1 MQTDLSSNHDP
12 DAAPRSAGLT
22 SRRQWLFSAAALV
35 AAPALAR
42 GDQEPTFSTG
52 VKVVNILATVTT
64 RKGEIVRDLSQ
75 EEFQVSEN
83 GRPQKIE
90 YFSRDTDL
98 PLTLGLLIDTSMSQR
113 RLMEAERAAS
123 FRFIDRVLR
132 EDKDQVFLMQFDL
145 SSFVRQPLT
154 SSRKDLEAAL
164 TRVDTPTMNE
174 LRMGVGDGTSLYD
187 TVIKASNQIMK
198 QRQDRKA
205 LILLTDG
212 VDNSSDATLTDAVE
226 AAQRTDT
233 LIYSILF
240 ADPQAYAFGGVSG
253 RGVLQR
259 LSKDTGGAFF
269 EVSGR
274 MSIDEIFAAIEDELR
289 SQYSLGFVSD
299 QPVRSA
305 EFRKLQI
312 STKRKGLVVRARDR
326 YWATRL

>member
-1 MQTDLSSNHDP
+1 MQANWTSGGNRN
-12 DAAPRSAGLT
+12 AANLY
-22 SRRQWLFSAAALV
+22 SRRQWIVSAAALAV
-35 AAPALAR
+35 MPAFAND
-42 GDQEPTFSTG
+42 DQEPPLTTG
-52 VKVVNILATVTT
+52 VKVVNILATVSTK
-64 RKGEIVRDLSQ
+64 KGEIVRDLEQ
-75 EEFQVSEN
+75 ADFTVSEN
-83 GRPQKIE
+83 GRPQEIQ
-90 YFSRDTDL
+90 YFSRETGL

-113 RLMEAERAAS
+113 RLIESERAAS

-145 SSFVRQPLT
+145 GSFVRQPLT

-164 TRVDTPTMNE
+164 NLVDTPTMSE
-174 LRMGVGDGTSLYD
+174 LSVGAGDGTSLYD

-240 ADPQAYAFGGVSG
+240 ADPSAYGFGGRDG

-259 LSKDTGGAFF
+259 LSKDTGGGFF
-269 EVSGR
+269 EVSKQKT
-274 MSIDEIFAAIEDELR
+274 IDQIFAEIEDELR

-299 QPVRSA
+299 QPVRAA

-312 STKRKGLVVRARDR
+312 ATKRKGLVVRARDR
-326 YWATRL
+326 YWATRF

>member
-1 MQTDLSSNHDP
+1 M
-12 DAAPRSAGLT
+12 
-22 SRRQWLFSAAALV
+22 SRRRWLLTAAALPG
-35 AAPALAR
+35 ARALATAE
-42 GDQEPTFSTG
+42 QEPTFSTG

-64 RKGEIVRDLSQ
+64 KKGEIVRDLNQ
-75 EEFQVSEN
+75 EDFLVSEN
-83 GRPQKIE
+83 GRPQEIR
-90 YFSRDTDL
+90 YFSRESGL

-123 FRFIDRVLR
+123 FRFVDRVLR

-145 SSFVRQPLT
+145 GSILRQPLT

-164 TRVDTPTMNE
+164 NLVDTPTMSE
-174 LRMGVGDGTSLYD
+174 LSVGAGDGTSLYD
-187 TVIKASNQIMK
+187 TVIKASNDIMK

-212 VDNSSDATLTDAVE
+212 VDNSSNASITDAIE
-226 AAQRTDT
+226 TAQRLDT

-253 RGVLQR
+253 RGALQR
-259 LSKDTGGAFF
+259 LSKDTGGGFF
-269 EVSGR
+269 EVSKKT
-274 MSIDEIFAAIEDELR
+274 SIDEIFSAIEDELR

-312 STKRKGLVVRARDR
+312 STRRKGLLVRARDR

>member
-1 MQTDLSSNHDP
+1 MQTDLK
-12 DAAPRSAGLT
+12 AGRDFGLTALT
-22 SRRQWLFSAAALV
+22 SRRQWLLSAAALL
-35 AAPALAR
+35 AAPTLAR
-42 GDQEPTFSTG
+42 DNQDQEPTFSTG

-64 RKGEIVRDLSQ
+64 KKGEIVRDLNQ
-75 EEFQVSEN
+75 EDFQVAEN
-83 GRPQKIE
+83 GRPQQIQ
-90 YFSRDTDL
+90 YFSRETGL

-123 FRFIDRVLR
+123 YRFIDSVLR

-145 SSFVRQPLT
+145 GSVLRQPLT

-164 TRVDTPTMNE
+164 TLVDTPTMNE
-174 LRMGVGDGTSLYD
+174 LRIGAGDGTSLYD

-240 ADPQAYAFGGVSG
+240 ADPGAYAFGGVSG
-253 RGVLQR
+253 RGVLER
-259 LSKDTGGAFF
+259 LSKDTGGGFF
-269 EVSGR
+269 EVSKKAPIG
-274 MSIDEIFAAIEDELR
+274 EIFSAIEDELR

-305 EFRKLQI
+305 EFRKLQV
-312 STKRKGLVVRARDR
+312 SAKRKGLVVRSRDR

>member
-1 MQTDLSSNHDP
+1 MQTDPGFRHKRATSPSG
-12 DAAPRSAGLT
+12 AGFT
-22 SRRQWLFSAAALV
+22 SRREWLLSTAALL
-35 AAPALAR
+35 ASPAFAWQ
-42 GDQEPTFSTG
+42 DQEPTFSTG

-64 RKGEIVRDLSQ
+64 KKGEIVRDLSQ

-83 GRPQKIE
+83 GRPQEIR

-123 FRFIDRVLR
+123 YRFIDHVLR
-132 EDKDQVFLMQFDL
+132 EAKDQVFLMQFDL
-145 SSFVRQPLT
+145 GSVLRQPLT

-164 TRVDTPTMNE
+164 TLVDTPTMSE
-174 LRMGVGDGTSLYD
+174 LQVGAGDGTSLYD

-212 VDNSSDATLTDAVE
+212 VDNSSDATLIDAVE
-226 AAQRTDT
+226 AAQRSDT

-240 ADPQAYAFGGVSG
+240 ADPQAYMFGGGGG

-259 LSKDTGGAFF
+259 LSKDTGGGFF
-269 EVSGR
+269 EVSGKT
-274 MSIDEIFAAIEDELR
+274 SIDDIFAVIQDELR

>member
-1 MQTDLSSNHDP
+1 MQTDLKSGRDFGP
-12 DAAPRSAGLT
+12 TALT
-22 SRRQWLFSAAALV
+22 SRRQWLLSAAALL

-42 GDQEPTFSTG
+42 DNQDQEPTFKTG

-64 RKGEIVRDLSQ
+64 KRGEIVRDLNQ
-75 EEFQVSEN
+75 EDFQVAEN
-83 GRPQKIE
+83 GRPQQIQ
-90 YFSRDTDL
+90 YFSKETGL

-123 FRFIDRVLR
+123 YRFIDSVLR

-145 SSFVRQPLT
+145 GSVLRQPLT

-164 TRVDTPTMNE
+164 TLVDTPTMNE
-174 LRMGVGDGTSLYD
+174 LRIGAGDGTSLYD

-240 ADPQAYAFGGVSG
+240 ADPEAYMFGGGGG
-253 RGVLQR
+253 RGVLER
-259 LSKDTGGAFF
+259 LSKDTGGGFF
-269 EVSGR
+269 EVSKKT
-274 MSIDEIFAAIEDELR
+274 SIDEIFGAIEDELR

-305 EFRKLQI
+305 EFRKLQV
-312 STKRKGLVVRARDR
+312 STKRKGLVVRSRDR
-326 YWATRL
+326 YWATRF